1 MENSPA
7 TTAPQH
13 YAFLL
18 VPNYSMIAFSS
29 ALEPLRMANQLSG
42 RRLYTWEVLSYDGQP
57 VAASNGI
64 KLQPD
69 RAARDAEDL
78 ARIFV
83 CAGNGIEYDVSPRLP
98 AWLRAQHRRGAT
110 IGGVC
115 TGSYLLAMSGLLDGV
130 RCTVHWEYIAGM
142 CERFPRTRVCDE
154 VFTIDQGRYTCA
166 GGSAPLDMML
176 HLIGLQ
182 HGRSLAADISDE
194 FSYEHMRDD
203 RDRQRVPLK
212 TRVGAHHDKLLSAVT
227 LMEANI
233 EEPLPLDEL
242 ARYAGLSR
250 RQLERLF
257 DKHLGCA
264 PTRYYLQLR
273 LQRARQLLTQTNL
286 SVAEIGS
293 ACGFVSGP
301 HFSRCYRDMHGIAPR
316 EERLR
321 VRPGEATDSTETL
334 RPPQSSSP
342 DQAKPG
348 SIPAEA

>member
-1 MENSPA
+1 MEQSPV
-7 TTAPQH
+7 TKAPH
-13 YAFLL
+13 WFTFVL

-42 RRLYTWEVLSYDGQP
+42 RWLYTWEVLTYDGQP

-78 ARIFV
+78 ERIFV
-83 CAGNGIEYDVSPRLP
+83 CAGNGIENDISPRLP
-98 AWLRAQHRRGAT
+98 AWLRTQHRHGAT

-115 TGSYLLAMSGLLDGV
+115 TGSYLLAVAGLLDGV

-142 CERFPRTRVCDE
+142 RERFPRTLVRDE
-154 VFTIDQGRYTCA
+154 LFIIDQGRYTCA

-176 HLIGLQ
+176 HIIAQQ
-182 HGRSLAADISDE
+182 HGRALAADISEE
-194 FSYEHMRDD
+194 FSYERIRDD

-212 TRVGAHHDKLLSAVT
+212 TRVGAHHDKLLSAVA

-233 EEPLPLDEL
+233 EEPIALDEL

-257 DKHLGCA
+257 DKHLGCV

-273 LQRARQLLTQTNL
+273 LHRARQLLTQTNL

-293 ACGFVSGP
+293 ACGFVSAP
-301 HFSRCYRDMHGIAPR
+301 HFSRCYRHVHGIAPR

-321 VRPGEATDSTETL
+321 ARPMEGTRSAKDRT
-334 RPPQSSSP
+334 P
-342 DQAKPG
+342 DQTPPPEQTG
-348 SIPAEA
+348 TDTIPAEA